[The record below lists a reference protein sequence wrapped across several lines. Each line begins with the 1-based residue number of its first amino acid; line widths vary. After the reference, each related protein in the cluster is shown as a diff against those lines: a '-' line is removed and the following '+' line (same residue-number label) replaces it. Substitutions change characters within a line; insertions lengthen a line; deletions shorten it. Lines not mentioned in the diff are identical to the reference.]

1 VKLVYSKESIQD
13 LMRLREF
20 IAIKNPEAAKRI
32 AAELI
37 ARIQQL
43 CLFPAMGRP
52 VELAPRPET
61 IRDFVFGDYI
71 VRYSIHDN
79 ALTILRIW
87 HHLEDMK
94 KR

>member
-1 VKLVYSKESIQD
+1 MKLIYSKDSIQD
-13 LMRLREF
+13 LIRLREF

-43 CLFPAMGRP
+43 CVFPTMGCP
-52 VELAPRPET
+52 VELAPTREA

-87 HHLEDMK
+87 HHLENMK